1 MRGDL
6 SHAKRYARTSNI
18 SMWHP
23 GGACATP
30 PLELGGVVDSSM
42 RVHGAQG
49 LRVVDSSMMLLV
61 TTANLLQATVCGVAE
76 RAAELIK
83 KD

>member
-1 MRGDL
+1 
-6 SHAKRYARTSNI
+6 
-18 SMWHP
+18 MWHP
-23 GGACATP
+23 GGACATL
-30 PLELGGVVDSSM
+30 PLELGGVVDSST

-61 TTANLLQATVCGVAE
+61 TTANLQATVYGVAE